1 MNPQTI
7 PMSTDAFE
15 RARAAFV
22 AGIAAFESG
31 RLEEAEAEFL
41 ASLALLPGRP
51 STLVNLAATR
61 LKLGRPAEAA
71 SSLRE
76 ALAAQPDDGPAW
88 VQLGIAL
95 MELRQHDQAL
105 PAFDRALALDGR
117 QPVVHHQRGLAL
129 MGLERPAEA
138 AQAWEQAVAQD
149 GKFVTAWI
157 DLGSLMRD
165 LGQLSRARQ
174 CLRQALA
181 LGANDPLVHF
191 QLAGLKEPSLGEA
204 PDTSQGPP
212 DAPPPTY
219 VEQLF
224 DSYAEDFDEHLVQRL
239 GYCAPA
245 VLVEGLAQRTAQRF
259 THALD
264 LGCGT
269 GLCAEPLAPICE
281 RLDGVD
287 LSAGMLE
294 KARALGRYTALTQAD
309 VVAHLQATPHHHDL
323 IVAADVFIYVGALE
337 AVFASVQR
345 CLTPGGWFCFSVEA
359 ADDAA
364 GFVLR
369 SSLRYAHS
377 AGYLRQLAQ
386 RHGLEVQALEPHPLR
401 RDEREGVQGL
411 YGWLKRPIP

>member
-7 PMSTDAFE
+7 PVNTDAFE

-41 ASLALLPGRP
+41 ASLVLLPGRP

-61 LKLGRPAEAA
+61 LKLGRPAEATT
-71 SSLRE
+71 SLRE

-95 MELRQHDQAL
+95 LELRQHDEAL
-105 PAFDRALALDGR
+105 QAFDRALALDGR
-117 QPVVHHQRGLAL
+117 QPVVHHRRGLAL

-149 GKFVTAWI
+149 GQFVTAWI

-181 LGANDPLVHF
+181 LGADDPLVHF
-191 QLAGLKEPSLGEA
+191 QLAGLREPAPGEA
-204 PDTSQGPP
+204 PDSGRSPP
-212 DAPPPTY
+212 DAPPPAY

-224 DSYAEDFDEHLVQRL
+224 DSYAEDFDAHLVQRL

-245 VLVEGLAQRTAQRF
+245 ILVEGLAQRTVRRF

-269 GLCAEPLAPICE
+269 GLCAEPLHRCANGWMAWISRQGCWKRP
-281 RLDGVD
+281 
-287 LSAGMLE
+287 
-294 KARALGRYTALTQAD
+294 ARWG
-309 VVAHLQATPHHHDL
+309 ATP
-323 IVAADVFIYVGALE
+323 
-337 AVFASVQR
+337 
-345 CLTPGGWFCFSVEA
+345 
-359 ADDAA
+359 
-364 GFVLR
+364 R
-369 SSLRYAHS
+369 S
-377 AGYLRQLAQ
+377 
-386 RHGLEVQALEPHPLR
+386 P
-401 RDEREGVQGL
+401 
-411 YGWLKRPIP
+411 RPTWWRICRAPPTATT